1 LRRNWL
7 IFKGQLSPPLKV
19 FSDASSLFDDFKRHN
34 LREPLE
40 LPSSSVGSN
49 YCKLWKPPTAGS
61 FKVNWDASL
70 NINSELIGFG
80 CVLRNEEGF
89 AIVAK

>member
-34 LREPLE
+34 
-40 LPSSSVGSN
+40 
-49 YCKLWKPPTAGS
+49 CKLWKPPTAGS